1 MTAKKH
7 IRKKSYCFLLIPCS
21 YSLIIANK
29 NEMINSHSFLMTTF
43 KYSNWNCKSK
53 FFFFS
58 KAKSFWTF
66 SKSFHEW
73 GRKSPFG
80 CRTTKPSKVRR
91 LGTLG
96 SRMQLFTLSK
106 LENRSK
112 SIQARIYL
120 KKGNCKEKPK
130 EIVLKQCDWK
140 KMISKWVMYMHGT
153 EIN

>member
-1 MTAKKH
+1 M
-7 IRKKSYCFLLIPCS
+7 ICS

-29 NEMINSHSFLMTTF
+29 NKMINSHSFLMTTF

-80 CRTTKPSKVRR
+80 CRTTKPSNGEAIRHLRILNVAVHSVKNEDQIQIIN
-91 LGTLG
+91 GKTISAQKKG
-96 SRMQLFTLSK
+96 K
-106 LENRSK
+106 CNENTTRNCSQF
-112 SIQARIYL
+112 SYL
-120 KKGNCKEKPK
+120 KTNLNSVIEWP
-130 EIVLKQCDWK
+130 V
-140 KMISKWVMYMHGT
+140 
-153 EIN
+153 